1 MAGKKNL
8 LTRKATYIQFNKIIG
23 AWVYEQT
30 SGAGILHQVQHF
42 QGQVMFMNK
51 LLELVYLSDIE

>member
-30 SGAGILHQVQHF
+30 SGAGISIRYRIMCGNEFENGPVE
-42 QGQVMFMNK
+42 K
-51 LLELVYLSDIE
+51 I